1 MGGSACPFGRF
12 SGIAADP
19 SVFFL
24 GKNQGGG
31 FGEVR

>member
-19 SVFFL
+19 SVFFFL
-24 GKNQGGG
+24 EKR
-31 FGEVR
+31 FSP